1 MKRFISLIF
10 FAISVLTSVAQVKS
24 DASKHLSFKGVPID
38 GTLASYVS
46 KMKAV
51 GFTHKLTKG
60 GMALLDGEFAS
71 YKNCHI
77 GVSTLK
83 AKDIVYKIAVIFP
96 ERETWSELSTNY
108 YNLQEL
114 LTEKYGRP
122 SETVEDFQST
132 VQPKDDSD
140 RMYEVKFDRC
150 NYFTTYETE
159 KGTIQLSIGHDG
171 VIRCYVKL
179 LYVDKINGET
189 VKKQALDDL

>member
-1 MKRFISLIF
+1 MKWFISLICIT
-10 FAISVLTSVAQVKS
+10 ISVLTSVAQVKP
-24 DASKHLSFKGVPID
+24 DASKHLTFKGIPID
-38 GTLASYVS
+38 GTLTNYVS
-46 KMKAV
+46 KMKTV

-60 GMALLDGEFAS
+60 GMALLEGEFAS

-83 AKDIVYKIAVIFP
+83 AKDLVCKIAVIFP
-96 ERETWSELSTNY
+96 ECETWSELSSNY
-108 YNLQEL
+108 YNLKEL

-122 SETVEDFQST
+122 SETVEEFQST
-132 VQPKDDSD
+132 IQPKDDGSK
-140 RMYEVKFDRC
+140 MYEVQFDRC

-171 VIRCYVKL
+171 VIRCYVRL
-179 LYVDKINGET
+179 LYVDKINGEP

>member
-1 MKRFISLIF
+1 MVGGVFFKGGYILYSCTRFITPKTLLMKRFISLIF

-46 KMKAV
+46 KMKAA

-83 AKDIVYKIAVIFP
+83 ANDLVYKIAVIFP

-122 SETVEDFQST
+122 SESV
-132 VQPKDDSD
+132 
-140 RMYEVKFDRC
+140 
-150 NYFTTYETE
+150 
-159 KGTIQLSIGHDG
+159 
-171 VIRCYVKL
+171 
-179 LYVDKINGET
+179 
-189 VKKQALDDL
+189 